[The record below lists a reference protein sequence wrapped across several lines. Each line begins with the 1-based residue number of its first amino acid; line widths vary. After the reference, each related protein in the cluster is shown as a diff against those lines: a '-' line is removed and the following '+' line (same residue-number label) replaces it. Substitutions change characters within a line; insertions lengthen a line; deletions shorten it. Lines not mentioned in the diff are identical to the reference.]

1 MIHIGPGEQF
11 HPDCGSVENLFS
23 SAKVGAIDGDLIRN
37 ALHEDR
43 SVSDWM
49 MGDVIQEALPGE
61 IASKFKIFVE

>member
-1 MIHIGPGEQF
+1 M
-11 HPDCGSVENLFS
+11 ENLLS